1 LNSSNPC
8 VEAFESFFTAISC
21 PFASIP
27 CNIDTRGYFLCVS
40 VRKIRKGQAYND
52 CTQSLPCTGKKKNI
66 VLPL

>member
-27 CNIDTRGYFLCVS
+27 CNIDTRGQFLCVY
-40 VRKIRKGQAYND
+40 VCKIRKG
-52 CTQSLPCTGKKKNI
+52 
-66 VLPL
+66 